1 VTALVI
7 TVFTASLLG
16 SLHCAGMCGAFLA
29 IALADGSRSG
39 ARAHVL
45 TQVAYHGGRLGSYVL
60 LGALAGAAGG
70 LVDLSA
76 SLAGLQHIATAL
88 AGAAMILFGV
98 VSILRLR
105 GVTLQ
110 QAHAPQWMQTLSQFG
125 YRIAM
130 NRPPIVRA
138 LSIGLLTTLLPCG
151 WLYAFAVTAA
161 GTASAFSG
169 AIVMAVFWL
178 GTLPILVALGGG
190 LRSAFGTFAKRIPVI
205 SCTALVLV
213 GLYTL
218 VGRAQL
224 SPLSLAREVH
234 SATAHADVSPCCKE
248 AH

>member
-29 IALADGSRSG
+29 FALADGSRSG

-45 TQVAYHGGRLGSYVL
+45 TQLAYHGGRLCSYML
-60 LGALAGAAGG
+60 LGGLAGAAGG
-70 LVDLSA
+70 LVDVGS
-76 SLAGLQHIATAL
+76 SLAGLQHAAAAL
-88 AGAAMILFGV
+88 AGAAMIFFGL

-110 QAHAPQWMQTLSQFG
+110 RAHAPQWMQKLSQFG
-125 YRIAM
+125 YRAAM
-130 NRPPIVRA
+130 NRPPVLRA

-161 GTASAFSG
+161 GTASAFTG

-178 GTLPILVALGGG
+178 GTLPVLVALGAG
-190 LRSAFGTFAKRIPVI
+190 LRSAFGSFAKRIPVI

-218 VGRAQL
+218 VGRWEL
-224 SPLSLAREVH
+224 SPISLAREVH
-234 SATAHADVSPCCKE
+234 SAATHADAPPCCRE
-248 AH
+248 AQ

>member
-70 LVDLSA
+70 LVDLGS
-76 SLAGLQHIATAL
+76 SLAGLQHLAAAV
-88 AGAAMILFGV
+88 AGAAMIFFGI

-110 QAHAPQWMQTLSQFG
+110 RAHAPQWMQKLSQFG
-125 YRIAM
+125 YRAAM
-130 NRPPIVRA
+130 NRPPVARA

-161 GTASAFSG
+161 GTASAFTG
-169 AIVMAVFWL
+169 AIVMAVFWM
-178 GTLPILVALGGG
+178 GTLPMLVALGAG

-205 SCTALVLV
+205 SCTALVIV

-218 VGRAQL
+218 VGRMEL
-224 SPLSLAREVH
+224 SPVSLAREVH
-234 SATAHADVSPCCKE
+234 AATTHAETPACCKE
-248 AH
+248 AQ